1 MTSRSIPTMLSEAQ
15 HLAHQAGSCLSLRMA
30 SATEPPAGYLVRTGL
45 LARLD
50 SCGPCCRLLLVTAP
64 AGYGKSTLLR
74 TWAAQSPR
82 AVAWLG
88 LQPEDNALHVFLVH
102 LQAALGAIWPAV
114 YSLPLSAPTPEAALR
129 PLINMLAAT
138 PQTITLVLDG
148 YEAIQAGPVHRAMAF
163 LLEYL
168 PPTLQVVL
176 SSRSEPPLPLLPR
189 LRVRAHLHEL
199 HTDELR
205 LTTDEALLFLADRGA
220 PLTLA
225 ERAAGW
231 VTGLALLAQ
240 AWTAGQPSTA
250 QALPATL
257 ADYFTHEVFAP
268 QPLPIRRFLVQTAG
282 LAQLTGPACDALTGR
297 HDSWLLLEALERAG
311 LFLAPVNERRT
322 AYRYHPLFAEFLQT
336 TATTL

>member
-1 MTSRSIPTMLSEAQ
+1 MTSRSTPTMLSEAQ
-15 HLAHQAGSCLSLRMA
+15 HLAHQAGSCLSLRLA
-30 SATEPPAGYLVRTGL
+30 PAAETPAGYLMRTGL
-45 LARLD
+45 LARLN

-64 AGYGKSTLLR
+64 AGYGKSVLLR

-88 LQPEDNALHVFLVH
+88 LQPEDNALHAFLAHFQV
-102 LQAALGAIWPAV
+102 ALGAIWPAV
-114 YSLPLSAPTPEAALR
+114 YSLPLAAPTPEAALR
-129 PLINMLAAT
+129 PFINVLTAT
-138 PQTITLVLDG
+138 PQAITLVLDN
-148 YEAIQAGPVHRAMAF
+148 YQVIQAGPVHRVIAF

-176 SSRSEPPLPLLPR
+176 ASRSEPPLPLLPR

-199 HTDELR
+199 HADELR
-205 LTTDEALLFLADRGA
+205 LTPDEASLFLADRGA

-225 ERAAGW
+225 DRAAGW

-240 AWTAGQPSTA
+240 AWTTDRKFTD
-250 QALPATL
+250 QAFPATL
-257 ADYFTHEVFAP
+257 ADYFTREVFAP

-282 LAQLTGPACDALTGR
+282 LEQLTGPACDALTGR
-297 HDSWLLLEALERAG
+297 HDGWLLLEALEQAG
-311 LFLAPVNERRT
+311 LFLAPVDEQRT

-336 TATTL
+336 TAATL